1 MGECRES
8 LFLSGLQKS
17 DEFACLDYC
26 KSGNTFTFGLIELS
40 ASKGLDFFVVVLNIQ
55 ISKYP
60 DIQNIQ
66 IIQNIQ
72 EIN

>member
-17 DEFACLDYC
+17 DEFGCLDYC

-40 ASKGLDFFVVVLNIQ
+40 APRLPLCGLCPFLQLALHNNGTLNET
-55 ISKYP
+55 YV
-60 DIQNIQ
+60 
-66 IIQNIQ
+66 
-72 EIN
+72 